1 MRGLLAPHFDLF
13 FKGNFMRFKKIA
25 ALGLLTGAVISSTGC
40 STMFGD
46 NERVVAINS
55 VPNGAK
61 VVVNNVALNDATPTK
76 IVVSDMFS
84 PTLISV
90 QTKGCKVQQFTIDP
104 EFQNVGFW
112 NILLWPGF
120 VVDAATGDMMKIPE
134 NQRVFNVNL
143 CQ

>member
-1 MRGLLAPHFDLF
+1 MRLKEIVALALLA
-13 FKGNFMRFKKIA
+13 
-25 ALGLLTGAVISSTGC
+25 GAVISSTGC
-40 STMFGD
+40 STLFGD

-90 QTKGCKVQQFTIDP
+90 QKPGCKSQQLTIDP
-104 EFQNVGFW
+104 EFQNVGLW

-120 VVDAATGDMMKIPE
+120 VIDAVTGDMMKIPE
-134 NQRVFNVNL
+134 NQHTFNVHL
-143 CQ
+143 CQK